1 MKNIDNYRNSISKY
15 FLNESDRF
23 PLWVLD
29 DFVIDPKNLNI
40 EWFLLKDWFFGDSK
54 VVKYSAFS
62 RWWENLF
69 ISESDVKKLDFY
81 EKIKNILI
89 EWNSIIRKKVFS
101 ETGELIWRVFNYVF
115 STNSFSW
122 ISIIVRKSFFWLFF
136 YWSER
141 IISKKDILDV
151 NQDWII
157 IVNKKL
163 AKAV

>member
-1 MKNIDNYRNSISKY
+1 MKNIDNYKKSIWKY

-23 PLWVLD
+23 PIWVLD
-29 DFVIDPKNLNI
+29 DFVIDSKNLNI
-40 EWFLLKDWFFGDSK
+40 EWFIVKDSLFSDAK
-54 VVKYSAFS
+54 VVKYSALS

-69 ISESDVKKLDFY
+69 ISESDLKSLDFY

-115 STNSFSW
+115 STNSFAW
-122 ISIIVRKSFFWLFF
+122 ISIIVRKSFFGLFF

-141 IISKKDILDV
+141 IISKKDILDI
-151 NQDWII
+151 NKDWII
-157 IVNKKL
+157 IVNKEL
-163 AKAV
+163 AKA